1 MPSRQCLPFIG
12 HTGLSMYSVSDDNF
26 HQHYSKCHWEQ
37 IILHIHFTSAVN
49 YTWIESAMFCEIF
62 SISTLIIIIYLAI
75 LVYFIQSLFAKQT
88 KTQRQN
94 LQIKWNAMEE
104 DLVILHQFSR
114 ARFCPSPSPYP
125 IKLETF
131 LRMHNIKVHKSG
143 VCMFVFSNYCH
154 S

>member
-1 MPSRQCLPFIG
+1 ML
-12 HTGLSMYSVSDDNF
+12 
-26 HQHYSKCHWEQ
+26 
-37 IILHIHFTSAVN
+37 
-49 YTWIESAMFCEIF
+49 CEIF

-75 LVYFIQSLFAKQT
+75 LVYFIQSLFSKQT

-94 LQIKWNAMEE
+94 LQIKWNNLEE

-143 VCMFVFSNYCH
+143 VCVSLQACRNKEA
-154 S
+154 